1 MTEVCVRL
9 VGPVTIWRDGRGYG
23 GRDLGS
29 RKARTLVALLSVEPG
44 RLVGMDRIVEM
55 LWGDRP
61 PRRPPANVATL
72 VSRLRSTLGPDLVV
86 GGRSGY
92 RLGDDVTT
100 DLDEAMEMLTAA
112 RARLAAGYP
121 ERALVAAI
129 GALETIGAA
138 LRPDG
143 YRVTGVESIV
153 LADQPD
159 STWAET
165 ARVAYREVLR
175 RSRHT
180 VAVAAI
186 RAGDHA
192 TALVAARAGVLADAL
207 DESACRLLMRA
218 YCALDEPGRALRVY
232 ERLRETLARELGCD
246 PARATRDLHLAI
258 LRDERCLRPSA

>member
-1 MTEVCVRL
+1 MTDVLVRL
-9 VGPVTIWRDGRGYG
+9 VGPVTIHRDGRGYA

-29 RKARTLVALLSVEPG
+29 RKARTLIALLSVEPG
-44 RLVGMDRIVEM
+44 RLVSMDRIVEM

-72 VSRLRSTLGPDLVV
+72 VSRLRSTFGPDIVV

-100 DLDEAMEMLTAA
+100 DLDEATEMLTAA

-121 ERALVAAI
+121 ARALDAAC
-129 GALETIGAA
+129 GALEMIG
-138 LRPDG
+138 
-143 YRVTGVESIV
+143 GVDAVV

-159 STWAET
+159 ETWAEA
-165 ARVAYREVLR
+165 ARVAHRELLR
-175 RSRHT
+175 RGRHA
-180 VAVAAI
+180 VAVAAL
-186 RAGDHA
+186 RTGDFA
-192 TALVAARAGVLADAL
+192 TAVATAGAGLTADPL

-218 YCALDEPGRALRVY
+218 FCAQDEPGRALRVY
-232 ERLRETLARELGCD
+232 EYLRESLARELGCD

-258 LRDERCLRPSA
+258 LRDEQCWGLRPAG

>member
-1 MTEVCVRL
+1 MTDVCVRL
-9 VGPVTIWRDGRGYG
+9 VGPVTIWRDGRGYA

-29 RKARTLVALLSVEPG
+29 RKARTLIALLSVEPG

-55 LWGDRP
+55 LWGGRP
-61 PRRPPANVATL
+61 PLRPPANVATL
-72 VSRLRSTLGPDLVV
+72 VSRLRSTLGADIVV

-100 DLDEAMEMLTAA
+100 DLDEAMDLLTAA

-121 ERALVAAI
+121 ARALATANA
-129 GALETIGAA
+129 ALEAIGAA

-143 YRVTGVESIV
+143 YRVNGVHSIV

-159 STWAET
+159 STWTET
-165 ARVAYREVLR
+165 ARVAHREVLR

-180 VAVAAI
+180 AAVAAI
-186 RAGDHA
+186 RSGEHA
-192 TALVAARAGVLADAL
+192 TALVAARAGVIADPL

-218 YCALDEPGRALRVY
+218 YCSLDEPGRALRAY
-232 ERLRETLARELGCD
+232 ESLREALSRELGCD

-258 LRDERCLRPSA
+258 LRDEQCLRPTG

>member
-1 MTEVCVRL
+1 MTELCVRL
-9 VGPVTIWRDGRGYG
+9 VGPVTVRWNGRGYA

-72 VSRLRSTLGPDLVV
+72 VSRLRSTFGPTMMV

-100 DLDEAMEMLTAA
+100 DLDESMEMLTAA

-121 ERALVAAI
+121 ARALAAAT
-129 GALETIGAA
+129 GALELAGAA

-143 YRVTGVESIV
+143 YRGAGAVV

-159 STWAET
+159 TTWAET
-165 ARVAYREVLR
+165 ARVAHREVLR
-175 RSRHT
+175 RGRHT
-180 VAVAAI
+180 AAAAAI
-186 RAGDHA
+186 QAGEHA
-192 TALVAARAGVLADAL
+192 TALAAARAGVVADPL
-207 DESACRLLMRA
+207 DETACRLLMRA
-218 YCALDEPGRALRVY
+218 HCALGEPGRALRAY
-232 ERLRETLARELGCD
+232 EHLRVTLARELGCD
-246 PARATRDLHLAI
+246 PARTTRDLHLAV
-258 LRDERCLRPSA
+258 LRDEQCLRPSA